1 VNRLTLL
8 PRHRL
13 AVERH
18 AAAAYPEECCGV
30 LVGRSLDDGAGHLVE
45 RVLSVDNERQDS
57 RGNRY
62 LIHPETVL
70 AAEREA
76 RRSGLSIVGYY
87 HSHPDHPA
95 QPSDFDREHAWPHLS
110 YVIVSVRRGEV
121 ADTRSWR
128 LADDRTRFEEETL
141 SAQPLSADRP
151 LPVGRHRAAE
161 ESR

>member
-1 VNRLTLL
+1 MNRLTLL

-30 LVGRSLDDGAGHLVE
+30 LVGRSLDDGEGHLVE
-45 RVLSVDNERQDS
+45 RVLSVDNERRDS

-95 QPSDFDREHAWPHLS
+95 QPSDFDREHAWPGTS
-110 YVIVSVRRGEV
+110 YLIVSVHQGRAV
-121 ADTRSWR
+121 DCRSWKLR
-128 LADDRTRFEEETL
+128 DDRTAFDEE
-141 SAQPLSADRP
+141 PLATGRAERP
-151 LPVGRHRAAE
+151 AAE
-161 ESR
+161 SHV